1 MLGVTGI
8 CVILLLFFSLF
19 YIGAR
24 LGQMQEED
32 EEFRKAANKTK
43 LQTSL
48 LEEEASELPTSPQ
61 C

>member
-8 CVILLLFFSLF
+8 LVIVLIFFSLF

-24 LGQMQEED
+24 LGQMQEER
-32 EEFRKAANKTK
+32 EERRGK
-43 LQTSL
+43 
-48 LEEEASELPTSPQ
+48 EASELPTYPQ

>member
-32 EEFRKAANKTK
+32 EEFRKAANNPPRRRGK
-43 LQTSL
+43 
-48 LEEEASELPTSPQ
+48 
-61 C
+61 

>member
-32 EEFRKAANKTK
+32 EEFRKAANK
-43 LQTSL
+43 
-48 LEEEASELPTSPQ
+48 ASNNPPRRRGK
-61 C
+61 